1 MTRAQ
6 KWPFRHVSE
15 EVKEQRKRFLV
26 PNEEISGFSLQEKT
40 GPLTFSP
47 ETWLFQIKISVSLS
61 PSSLREAV
69 SWSFSCRVWNWD
81 KVIVPAASFPKGL
94 YIVPGAKLSFLDTHL
109 QNKQEESKNIFKL
122 PRFTE
127 MGLPIKRNKWNPA
140 AISPSRSISR
150 LKHYCNGVKLP

>member
-1 MTRAQ
+1 M
-6 KWPFRHVSE
+6 KKLSFLFS
-15 EVKEQRKRFLV
+15 RKK
-26 PNEEISGFSLQEKT
+26 IA
-40 GPLTFSP
+40 PLTFSP

-69 SWSFSCRVWNWD
+69 SWSFSCNVWNWD

-122 PRFTE
+122 PQCTE
-127 MGLPIKRNKWNPA
+127 MGF
-140 AISPSRSISR
+140 AIIRHSETQGQFLSYI
-150 LKHYCNGVKLP
+150 LFLG